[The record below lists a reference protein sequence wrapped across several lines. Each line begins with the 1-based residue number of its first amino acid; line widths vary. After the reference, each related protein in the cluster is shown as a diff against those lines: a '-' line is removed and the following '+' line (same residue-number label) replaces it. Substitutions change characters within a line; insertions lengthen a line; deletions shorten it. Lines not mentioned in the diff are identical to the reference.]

1 MAVWKMAKYVCHFS
15 FLYMVLI
22 FHSVKSTYYE
32 NVSLLHSDLLTNYN
46 KDIRPELDLSS
57 RTKVKVGLYLVTLAK
72 LDEIKGQIS
81 IVGFLNL
88 EWTDNKLN
96 WEPDKYNNVTHTYI
110 PADKIW
116 KPFLLAGNSVDLP
129 TYVDIKDSPI
139 LVFSNGTVFW
149 QPGVKWNLKCI
160 IDTTHFPFDTQKCS
174 ITLIAWP
181 YTSSDIY
188 FISMFATAQ
197 TEFLMEDVT
206 WELDYTAVTVE
217 DDISYNPI
225 NFDIHFNRRHPYFTV
240 TLLIPL
246 CFIGVLNILVF
257 KIPTDCG
264 ERIGYAITVLL
275 SVSVFMTIASDLLP
289 PSSVPHL
296 SYLSILLIENL
307 ILSCLIMIST
317 IYGLNCY
324 HTSPEKPVHSFYHRL
339 VCSNIKKQNDDHI
352 SKSNDVT
359 KTMDTVTWNDVGEI
373 LDNVFFHF
381 YLILLVTMYTAYII
395 NVVK

>member
-1 MAVWKMAKYVCHFS
+1 MVKNNYS
-15 FLYMVLI
+15 LLFLFMVLI
-22 FHSVKSTYYE
+22 FHSVKSTSYE
-32 NVSLLHSDLLTNYN
+32 TVNLLHSDLSTNYN
-46 KDIRPELDLSS
+46 KDIRPELDLGS
-57 RTKVKVGLYLVTLAK
+57 RTMVKVGLYLVTLAK

-149 QPGVKWNLKCI
+149 PPGVQWNLKCI
-160 IDTTHFPFDTQKCS
+160 IDTTRFPFDTQKCS
-174 ITLIAWP
+174 IALMAWP
-181 YTSSDIY
+181 YSRSDIDL
-188 FISMFATAQ
+188 ISMFATVR
-197 TEFLMEDVT
+197 TEFLLEDVT
-206 WELDYTAVTVE
+206 WTLDYTAVVVK
-217 DDISYNPI
+217 DDILDHSI
-225 NFDIHFNRRHPYFTV
+225 NFDLHFTRRHPYFTA
-240 TLLIPL
+240 TLLLPL

-257 KIPTDCG
+257 KIPKDCG

-296 SYLSILLIENL
+296 SYFSILLIENL
-307 ILSCLIMIST
+307 ISSCFIMIST
-317 IYGLNCY
+317 IYGMSCY
-324 HTSPEKPVHSFYHRL
+324 HTSHEKPVHSLYHRL
-339 VCSNIKKQNDDHI
+339 VRSKIQIQNNDHI
-352 SKSNDVT
+352 SESNDVT
-359 KTMDTVTWNDVGEI
+359 KIMDTVTWKDVGEM
-373 LDNVFFHF
+373 LDKVFFYF
-381 YLILLVTMYTAYII
+381 YLILLVAIYTAYII